1 MDELDEQ
8 KKPEASGEEAERVGP
23 YHLEEQVPQDEYS
36 QGALYRAMHETSG
49 APALVREPAEDEKRV
64 EPRPVMK
71 VRIISSDACDAMEVE
86 QTSRSVAPERQSVE
100 SLVATLEDVQETVGR
115 MARALSASSGL
126 RPRWDPKRLRL
137 AGVMAVCVLAFV
149 LGRHVPVSPP
159 PSALEPRVS
168 VAPAPIRHEVTVD
181 TEVPPT
187 GNGWLLEAADGGVP
201 ALAHP
206 FPRKPYKG
214 QRRPPCKPRV
224 EVEIMG
230 ACWIPHELKAPCPE
244 DLYEY
249 QGKCYTTSMQPP
261 ATPQS
266 VQPSPYL

>member
-1 MDELDEQ
+1 MDEQ
-8 KKPEASGEEAERVGP
+8 KKSGSSGDEAEQVGP
-23 YHLEEQVPQDEYS
+23 YQLQEQVPQDDYS
-36 QGALYRAMHETSG
+36 QGALYRARHETSG
-49 APALVREPAEDEKRV
+49 APTLVREPAEGEKRV
-64 EPRPVMK
+64 EPRPDVPDVK
-71 VRIISSDACDAMEVE
+71 VRIISSVSSGYDAMEVE
-86 QTSRSVAPERQSVE
+86 QTPRSVAPDRQSVE
-100 SLVATLEDVQETVGR
+100 SLVATLEDVQEAVGR
-115 MARALSASSGL
+115 MIRALSASSGL
-126 RPRWDPKRLRL
+126 RPRWSPRLVRL
-137 AGVMAVCVLAFV
+137 TGAVAVFALAFV

-159 PSALEPRVS
+159 PSAPEPRVS
-168 VAPAPIRHEVTVD
+168 IAPAPIHHEVTVD

-187 GNGWLLEAADGGVP
+187 GNGLLLEAADGGTP

-249 QGKCYTTSMQPP
+249 QGKCFTTSMQPP
-261 ATPQS
+261 PTPQS
-266 VQPSPYL
+266 VEP